1 MRVREIPMSVQIYPE
16 CILKILVLKKHSK
29 IQTLVVR
36 IIARK
41 EFRVNGFSVE
51 LIDRK
56 REFSYLNF
64 NKNNLSISFPP
75 SIAINKFVDAEI
87 PFEEFKKTLESHEK
101 PIQTFRFVI
110 ENDSGKKF
118 KTHELA
124 FNKNWIIY
132 KPDTGRYN

>member
-1 MRVREIPMSVQIYPE
+1 MPMSVQIFPE
-16 CILKILVLKKHSK
+16 CMLKILVLKQHGK

-41 EFRVNGFSVE
+41 EFKVIDFKVE

-64 NKNNLSISFPP
+64 NKNNNSTSFPP
-75 SIAINKFVDAEI
+75 GIAKNKFADANI
-87 PFEEFKKTLESHEK
+87 PFEEFKKTLASQEK
-101 PIQTFRFVI
+101 TFQTFRFVI

-124 FNKNWIIY
+124 LNKNWTIY
-132 KPDTGRYN
+132 KPDTGKYN